1 MPSVPPRR
9 TSVRRP
15 LGADF
20 AALAALFLTALPAVA
35 ADPQVGPLAGR
46 TLLPTGQTILS
57 AGVTI
62 AFPGRPVDLALSPDR
77 KTLYVKDN
85 RGVLAI
91 DTAQWSV
98 RSQTNSPAGGTS
110 AKGIAVSRDGRRLYI
125 TNSRNGLC
133 EGGIGADGKV
143 TWGRTISLPGP
154 SGKADDASYPCGV
167 ALAPDGKTAFVCL
180 SRNNTLAVVDLASGT
195 VKRQI
200 PVGIAPFDVVLLPD
214 GKTAGVS
221 NWGGRRPKAGDRT
234 APSAGTQVVVDA
246 RGVAA
251 SGTVSFV
258 DLASGRET
266 TQVRTGLHPSDL
278 ELSTDGRTLYVANA
292 NSHSVSVIGASSRKA
307 VEAISV
313 RPPGT
318 LPIGS
323 APNALALSGDGRTL
337 YVALGGANAV
347 AVVDLKGPG
356 RARSALRG
364 FIPTDWY
371 PGALAAGAGNLY
383 VANVKGTG
391 SRGAG
396 RSAPKRDIY
405 QYSGTVSRI
414 PMPHRFA
421 AVGTPPARRATR
433 ASRQPVPVPARL
445 GDPSVFEH
453 VVYVIKENKTYDQV
467 LGDVAKGNGD
477 ASLCVFGR
485 DVTPNHHA
493 LAEQFVLL
501 DNYYCN
507 GVCSADG
514 HSWCTEGN
522 VTDYL
527 EKAFGGFTRSY
538 TFGDDPLTYTASG
551 FIWDNALEH
560 GKTFR
565 NYGEMDVAETLNNES
580 WEDIYKDF
588 ISGRRSIRF
597 KQNIGIERLRKY
609 SCPDYPGWNMGIPD
623 VVRADAFLREF
634 REFERNG
641 GFPNF
646 TIVYLPDDHTSG
658 GGAGVP
664 EPSAQVA
671 DNDLALGRVVEA
683 ISRSRFWPKTCIFVI
698 EDDPQSGFDHVDGH
712 RSFCLIVS
720 PYTKR
725 GAVISRFYN
734 QTSVLHTMERILG
747 LPPMNQMDASAPLM
761 TDCFTSKRDLRPYT
775 CLPNNIPLDQG
786 LKKASAAASFPL
798 ERPDAIDDDAF
809 NRAVWASVKGP
820 LTPYPAGYA
829 GAHGKG
835 LAALGL
841 RPDATAE
848 EQEEDD

>member
-1 MPSVPPRR
+1 
-9 TSVRRP
+9 
-15 LGADF
+15 
-20 AALAALFLTALPAVA
+20 
-35 ADPQVGPLAGR
+35 VGPVGGR
-46 TLLPTGQTILS
+46 VLLPTGQTIRS
-57 AGVTI
+57 AGVTVS
-62 AFPGRPVDLALSPDR
+62 FPGRPVDLALSPDR
-77 KTLYVKDN
+77 RTLYVKDN
-85 RGVLAI
+85 RGVVVI

-98 RSQTNSPAGGTS
+98 RSQTNTPAGGTS
-110 AKGIAVSRDGRRLYI
+110 AKGIAVSRDGGRVFV

-133 EGGIGADGKV
+133 EGRVGADGKI
-143 TWGRTISLPGP
+143 TWTRTIALPGP
-154 SGKADDASYPCGV
+154 GGKADDPSYPCGL
-167 ALAPDGKTAFVCL
+167 ALSRDGKTAFVCL
-180 SRNNTLAVVDLASGT
+180 SRNNTLDVVDLEAGK
-195 VKRQI
+195 VARRI
-200 PVGIAPFDVVLLPD
+200 PVGVAPYDVLLLPD
-214 GKTAGVS
+214 GKTACVS
-221 NWGGRRPKAGDRT
+221 NWGGRRAKPGERT

-266 TQVRTGLHPSDL
+266 AQARTGLHPTDL
-278 ELSTDGRTLYVANA
+278 ELSPDGRHLFVANA
-292 NSHSVSVIGASSRKA
+292 NSHSVSVIDIRSRKA
-307 VEAISV
+307 IEAISV

-318 LPIGS
+318 MPVGS
-323 APNALALSGDGRTL
+323 APNALALSGDGKTL
-337 YVALGGANAV
+337 YVALGGANSV

-356 RARSALRG
+356 RSRSVVRG

-371 PGALAAGAGNLY
+371 PGSLALGAGNLF

-396 RSAPKRDIY
+396 PASAKREVY
-405 QYSGTVSRI
+405 EYSGTVSRI
-414 PMPHRFA
+414 PLPYRFA
-421 AVGTPPARRATR
+421 SAAAPAAAPSARP
-433 ASRQPVPVPARL
+433 SKKPVPVPARP

-453 VVYVIKENKTYDQV
+453 VVYIIKENKTYDQV
-467 LGDVAKGNGD
+467 LGDMEKGNGD

-485 DVTPNHHA
+485 EVTPNHHA
-493 LAEQFVLL
+493 LAEQFILL

-514 HSWCTEGN
+514 HSWSTEGN

-565 NYGEMDVAETLNNES
+565 NYGEMDYAEPANGES
-580 WEDIYKDF
+580 WNDIYQDF
-588 ISGRRSIRF
+588 VSGRKSVRF
-597 KQNIGIERLRKY
+597 KQVIGVERLKKHTAPE
-609 SCPDYPGWNMGIPD
+609 SIGWNMGIPD

-646 TIVYLPDDHTSG
+646 TIIYLPNDHTSG

-664 EPSAQVA
+664 EPRAQVA
-671 DNDLALGRVVEA
+671 DNDLALGQVVEA
-683 ISRSRFWPKTCIFVI
+683 ISKSRFWPKTCIFVI

-712 RSFCLIVS
+712 RSFCLVIS

-725 GAVISRFYN
+725 GAVLSRFYN

-747 LPPMNQMDASAPLM
+747 LPPMNEMDASAPLM
-761 TDCFTSKRDLRPYT
+761 TECFTSKPDLRPYT
-775 CLPNNIPLDQG
+775 CLPNIIPLDQG
-786 LKKASAAASFPL
+786 LKKATAAVSFPL
-798 ERPDAIDDDAF
+798 DRPDAIDDDAF

-820 LTPYPAGYA
+820 LAPYPEEYA

-841 RPDATAE
+841 RADATAE
-848 EQEEDD
+848 EWEDD